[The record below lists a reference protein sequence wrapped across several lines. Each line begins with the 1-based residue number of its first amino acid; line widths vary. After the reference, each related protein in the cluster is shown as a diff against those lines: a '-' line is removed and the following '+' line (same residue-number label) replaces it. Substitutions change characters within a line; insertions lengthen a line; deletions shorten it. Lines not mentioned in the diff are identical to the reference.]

1 MGVIFISLLLERV
14 WMIYRMS
21 LSLILS
27 DVIVKYSK
35 YQIILDNV
43 TEFPCT
49 NLSCCYN
56 YLKHVK
62 FVTH

>member
-1 MGVIFISLLLERV
+1 
-14 WMIYRMS
+14 MIYRMS